1 MIAMSTNQALES
13 TWPGYLPQPPEAKT
27 PEHAL
32 VTHAHGLTDR
42 GRVRETNQDQFLI
55 AVPAAALL
63 IQQSSGHQ
71 GGVQYSDTGSQL
83 FVVADGMGGHV
94 GGSEASAIAVS
105 AVETSL
111 LGTLNWLLALRSTE
125 EEPSVDVLS
134 ELRAALQLADSRVC
148 GEGARHPE
156 LSGMGT
162 TLTVAFRHGSTLF
175 VAHAGDSRCYLL
187 RDGDLY
193 RLTQDHTL
201 VSDMVRKG
209 ILESE
214 KDARA
219 ALRHIVTNVVGGPKE
234 GVSVEVHRI
243 TLQAGDV
250 IMLCTDGLTG
260 MMTDLQI
267 ASVLR
272 THSDP
277 QTACERLVQGAIEA
291 GGHDNVTVIVA
302 RCEEAPAASAGAAP
316 AGAPAAAA
324 PVL

>member
-1 MIAMSTNQALES
+1 MTDMSNSLALES
-13 TWPGYLPQPPEAKT
+13 TWPGYLPQPPEART
-27 PEHAL
+27 PERAL
-32 VTHAHGLTDR
+32 VTHAFGITDR

-55 AVPAAALL
+55 ASPAAALL
-63 IQQSSGHQ
+63 IHQQS
-71 GGVQYSDTGSQL
+71 GGRPGGIQYSDIGSQL

-111 LGTLNWLLALRSTE
+111 LATLNWLLALRSTE
-125 EEPSVDVLS
+125 EEPLVDVLS
-134 ELRAALQLADSRVC
+134 ELRAALQLADSRIF
-148 GEGARHPE
+148 GEAALHPE

-187 RDGDLY
+187 RDGELY

-209 ILESE
+209 LLQSE

-234 GVSVEVHRI
+234 GVSVEVHRVM
-243 TLQAGDV
+243 LQAGDV
-250 IMLCTDGLTG
+250 ILLCTDGLTG
-260 MMTDLQI
+260 MMSDLQI

-272 THSDP
+272 TYADP
-277 QTACERLVQGAIEA
+277 QTVCERLVQGANEA

-302 RCEEAPAASAGAAP
+302 RCTEAPSPSLAR
-316 AGAPAAAA
+316 AAATI
-324 PVL
+324 V